1 MRVTTALDR
10 YVTQLRADGRS
21 PHTISQIE
29 RHVAVLARWLDE
41 NKLPTDARRVTHEH
55 VARFL
60 CSDAVTLRLDGS
72 PRKPTASNAIRSSLR
87 TFFAYVHAAG
97 YSPRNAAALVRRAR
111 IGPRPPRALTVDE
124 TERLVAALDAA
135 STVAERRDRVLL
147 RVLLATGIRIGSALA
162 ARTEDVD
169 LEAGA
174 LHLRQL
180 KGGGTLS
187 VPLDEAT
194 RDMLAAHVAGLPEG
208 PIFPSRQGGAVS
220 RRVVAIR
227 FGAWLERAA
236 ITRSAS
242 LHSLRHTKAARL
254 YEQTR
259 DLFAVQRALG
269 HASIASSVVY
279 ATGAVARTGQA

>member
-29 RHVAVLARWLDE
+29 RHVRLLASWLAE
-41 NKLPTDARRVTHEH
+41 HKLPTDVRRITHEH

-60 CSDAVTLRLDGS
+60 CSDTVTLRLDGS

-87 TFFAYVHAAG
+87 TFFGYVHAAG

-124 TERLVAALDAA
+124 TARLVAALDAA
-135 STVAERRDRVLL
+135 TTKAEQRDRVLF
-147 RVLLATGIRIGSALA
+147 RVMLATGVRVGSALA
-162 ARTEDVD
+162 ARTDDLD

-174 LHLRQL
+174 LHLRQM

-187 VPLDEAT
+187 VPLDQTT
-194 RDMLAAHVAGLPEG
+194 RDMLAGWVAEIPEG
-208 PIFPSRQGGAVS
+208 PLFPSRQGGAVS
-220 RRVVAIR
+220 RRVVALR
-227 FGAWLERAA
+227 FTEWMRRAG

-242 LHSLRHTKAARL
+242 LHALRHTRATRV
-254 YEQTR
+254 YEQTG
-259 DLFAVQRALG
+259 DVLAVARALG
-269 HASIASSVVY
+269 HRSVASSAVY
-279 ATGAVARTGQA
+279 AGGVAR

>member
-29 RHVAVLARWLDE
+29 RHVRLLASWLAE
-41 NKLPTDARRVTHEH
+41 HKLPTDVRRVTHEH
-55 VARFL
+55 VAKFL

-87 TFFAYVHAAG
+87 TTFSYFHAAG
-97 YSPRNAAALVRRAR
+97 YAPRNAAALVRRAR
-111 IGPRPPRALTVDE
+111 IGPRPPRALTPAE

-135 STVAERRDRVLL
+135 ETVAQRRDRVLF
-147 RVLLATGIRIGSALA
+147 RVMLATGVRIGSALA
-162 ARTEDVD
+162 ARTDDLD

-174 LHLRQL
+174 LHLRQM

-194 RDMLAAHVAGLPEG
+194 RDILAGWVAEIPEG
-208 PIFPSRQGGAVS
+208 PLFPSRQGGAVS
-220 RRVVAIR
+220 RRVVALR
-227 FGAWLERAA
+227 FTEWLERAG
-236 ITRSAS
+236 ISRQAS
-242 LHSLRHTKAARL
+242 LHSLRHTRATRV
-254 YEQTR
+254 YE
-259 DLFAVQRALG
+259 
-269 HASIASSVVY
+269 
-279 ATGAVARTGQA
+279 ATGDVLAVARELGHRSIMSSAIYACGASPVAR